1 MINQTDQM
9 VYRLGNLD
17 ALQQKISYQMA
28 TGKKLEKGSDD
39 SLLYAREVLVDD
51 KIRTFEGL
59 KTQLERVKGQN
70 NMADSSMSEV
80 KKLIEFTKAELIKA
94 NTATTSADGMK
105 AIAANLEGLKQNIFD
120 LANTQSE
127 GEYLFSG
134 SDSSVKP
141 FEKDAD
147 GKISYVGNNTL
158 RKVAVEE
165 GSYRERGITGLD
177 AMMFTASI
185 SAPGEVM
192 SFKANDGIIDQ
203 DGNTWRLNT
212 PTNDTLV
219 KYDSYGKATSTTIT
233 PVNLNTTT
241 NSYEATVPAIPLDSK
256 FEVKTNI
263 FNIID
268 DVVNS
273 LKQIDSSGN
282 PITLEQARE
291 GISKGMNDIDKAF
304 SAITVSH
311 AELGGRNKT
320 FEVSLERL
328 SSKLTHYNI
337 LSQEL
342 GAADLSKVA
351 MEAKSLELTYTALY
365 STISKMNQLSL
376 VNFMN

>member
-70 NMADSSMSEV
+70 NMADSSMAEV

-365 STISKMNQLSL
+365 STISKTNQLSL

>member
-28 TGKKLEKGSDD
+28 TRKKLEKGSDD

-70 NMADSSMSEV
+70 NMADSSMAEV

-233 PVNLNTTT
+233 PVILNATT
-241 NSYEATVPAIPLDSK
+241 NSYEATIPATWLDSK

>member
-70 NMADSSMSEV
+70 NMADSSMAEV

-177 AMMFTASI
+177 AMMFTASV
-185 SAPGEVM
+185 SGPSEVM

-233 PVNLNTTT
+233 PVILNATT
-241 NSYEATVPAIPLDSK
+241 NSYEATIPATWLDSK

>member
-70 NMADSSMSEV
+70 NMADSSMAEV

-219 KYDSYGKATSTTIT
+219 KYDSYGKETSTTIT
-233 PVNLNTTT
+233 PVTLNATT
-241 NSYEATVPAIPLDSK
+241 NSYEATVPATWLDSK

>member
-70 NMADSSMSEV
+70 NMADSSMAEV

-233 PVNLNTTT
+233 PVILNATT
-241 NSYEATVPAIPLDSK
+241 NSYEATIPATWLDSK

-263 FNIID
+263 FNVLD
-268 DVVNS
+268 DVINS

-291 GISKGMNDIDKAF
+291 GISAGMNDVDKAF

>member
-28 TGKKLEKGSDD
+28 TRKKLEKGSDD

-70 NMADSSMSEV
+70 NMADSSMAEV

-177 AMMFTASI
+177 AMMFTASV
-185 SAPGEVM
+185 SGPSQVM

-212 PTNDTLV
+212 PTNNTLV

-233 PVNLNTTT
+233 PVALNATT
-241 NSYEATVPAIPLDSK
+241 NSYEATVPATWLDSK

>member
-70 NMADSSMSEV
+70 NMADSSMAEV

-212 PTNDTLV
+212 ATNDTLV

-233 PVNLNTTT
+233 PVILNATT
-241 NSYEATVPAIPLDSK
+241 NSYEATIPATWLDSK

>member
-233 PVNLNTTT
+233 PVILNATT
-241 NSYEATVPAIPLDSK
+241 NSYEATIPATWLDSK

>member
-28 TGKKLEKGSDD
+28 TRKKLEKGSDD

-70 NMADSSMSEV
+70 NMADSSMAEV

-212 PTNDTLV
+212 ATNDTLV

-233 PVNLNTTT
+233 PVTLNATT
-241 NSYEATVPAIPLDSK
+241 NSYEATVPATPLDSK

>member
-1 MINQTDQM
+1 MINQTQQTL
-9 VYRLGNLD
+9 YRLSNLD
-17 ALQQKISYQMA
+17 AQQQKVSYQMS
-28 TGKKLEKGSDD
+28 TGKILQQGSDD
-39 SLLYAREVLVDD
+39 SLLYSREILVDD

-59 KTQLERVKGQN
+59 KTQVERTNTQN
-70 NMADSSMSEV
+70 KVAYSSMSEI
-80 KKLIEFTKAELIKA
+80 KKILEFVKAELIKA

-233 PVNLNTTT
+233 PVTLNATT
-241 NSYEATVPAIPLDSK
+241 NSYEATVPATWLDSK

-273 LKQIDSSGN
+273 LK
-282 PITLEQARE
+282 
-291 GISKGMNDIDKAF
+291 
-304 SAITVSH
+304 
-311 AELGGRNKT
+311 
-320 FEVSLERL
+320 
-328 SSKLTHYNI
+328 
-337 LSQEL
+337 
-342 GAADLSKVA
+342 
-351 MEAKSLELTYTALY
+351 
-365 STISKMNQLSL
+365 
-376 VNFMN
+376 

>member
-1 MINQTDQM
+1 
-9 VYRLGNLD
+9 
-17 ALQQKISYQMA
+17 
-28 TGKKLEKGSDD
+28 
-39 SLLYAREVLVDD
+39 
-51 KIRTFEGL
+51 
-59 KTQLERVKGQN
+59 
-70 NMADSSMSEV
+70 MADSSMAEV

-177 AMMFTASI
+177 AMMFTASV
-185 SAPGEVM
+185 SGPGQVM

-233 PVNLNTTT
+233 PVILNATT
-241 NSYEATVPAIPLDSK
+241 NSYEATIPATWLDSK

>member
-70 NMADSSMSEV
+70 NMAHSTMTEV

-233 PVNLNTTT
+233 PVILNATT
-241 NSYEATVPAIPLDSK
+241 NSYEATIPATWLDSK

>member
-70 NMADSSMSEV
+70 NMADSSMAEV

-105 AIAANLEGLKQNIFD
+105 AIAANLQGLKQNIFD

-219 KYDSYGKATSTTIT
+219 KYDSYGKETSTTIT
-233 PVNLNTTT
+233 PVTLNATT
-241 NSYEATVPAIPLDSK
+241 NSYEATVPATWLDSK

>member
-70 NMADSSMSEV
+70 NMADSSMAEV

-233 PVNLNTTT
+233 PVILNATT
-241 NSYEATVPAIPLDSK
+241 NSYEATVPATWLDSK

>member
-70 NMADSSMSEV
+70 NMADSSMAEV

-233 PVNLNTTT
+233 PVILNATT
-241 NSYEATVPAIPLDSK
+241 NSYEATIPATWLDSK

>member
-70 NMADSSMSEV
+70 NMADSSMAEV

-185 SAPGEVM
+185 SAPSEVM

-233 PVNLNTTT
+233 PVILNATT
-241 NSYEATVPAIPLDSK
+241 NSYEATIPATWLDSK

>member
-28 TGKKLEKGSDD
+28 TRKKLEKGSDD

-70 NMADSSMSEV
+70 NMADSSMAEV

-177 AMMFTASI
+177 AMMFTASV
-185 SAPGEVM
+185 SGPGQVM

-212 PTNDTLV
+212 PTNNTLV

-233 PVNLNTTT
+233 SVTLNATT
-241 NSYEATVPAIPLDSK
+241 NSYEANVPATPADSK

-263 FNIID
+263 FNVLD
-268 DVVNS
+268 DVINS

-291 GISKGMNDIDKAF
+291 GISAGMNDIDKAF